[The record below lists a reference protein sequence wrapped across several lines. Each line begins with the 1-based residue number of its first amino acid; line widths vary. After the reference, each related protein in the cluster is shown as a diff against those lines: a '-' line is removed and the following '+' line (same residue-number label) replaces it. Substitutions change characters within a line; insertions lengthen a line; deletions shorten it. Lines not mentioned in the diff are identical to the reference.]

1 MSVVYAVRAKIK
13 CKHQLW
19 KQLIETR
26 DVLLI
31 FIRKYKRIRNEIRNI
46 TRQIHKEEQIE
57 VAKAAKSNPKK
68 L

>member
-1 MSVVYAVRAKIK
+1 MSVVYAVRAKMK

-19 KQLIETR
+19 KQLIKTR
-26 DVLLI
+26 DV